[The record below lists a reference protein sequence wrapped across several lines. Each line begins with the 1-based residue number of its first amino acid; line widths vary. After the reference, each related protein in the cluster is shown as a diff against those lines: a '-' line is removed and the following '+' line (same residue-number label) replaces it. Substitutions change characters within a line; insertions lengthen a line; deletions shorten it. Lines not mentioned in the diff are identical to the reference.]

1 MGALGQGIIGRSK
14 GEHAMNRKQLMVI
27 WVLALWL
34 SFAVV
39 YSSYY
44 PGYTRPEP
52 VPAQGKLTGVKV
64 SKDPAFLGLPL
75 AEQQKVLLEIDPL
88 FAALSPGEQS
98 GVLAEINRPDSPA
111 EWYFDWQDDTL
122 MVLSLPAILLAI
134 PLLLTLRNR
143 KAA

>member
-1 MGALGQGIIGRSK
+1 
-14 GEHAMNRKQLMVI
+14 MVI

-52 VPAQGKLTGVKV
+52 VLVQGEPDFEKV
-64 SKDPAFLGLPL
+64 S
-75 AEQQKVLLEIDPL
+75 IDPEFL
-88 FAALSPGEQS
+88 ALSLIEQRKVMIVVDSRFATLPKGEQFV
-98 GVLAEINRPDSPA
+98 VLAEINQPDRPA

-134 PLLLTLRNR
+134 PLLLTFKDKHN
-143 KAA
+143 